1 MSAIN
6 YYDLY
11 GVPSYED
18 WANDNA
24 TTKQVQVGTE
34 HRNNYDYPIYEE
46 QKVLPTR
53 SQYEQEFAYI
63 NEKIADNLLADLK
76 TLSARQYEQQ
86 YDRERYLRLREG
98 LELAGINP
106 YYAVNGATAGTGT
119 GVATSQTN
127 MASTS
132 TARDEMRVRNAI
144 SDSQIELNKMQGI
157 ASLVGALGTFVG
169 ALGGASHN
177 FGFTTTKS
185 ASNVV
190 GNYKS
195 NTSTLFKDVSE
206 YLSEVL
212 YADGEVYKTSYKGTS
227 AMNEYWSKKG
237 KR

>member
-34 HRNNYDYPIYEE
+34 HRNNYDYPIFEE

-76 TLSARQYEQQ
+76 TESARAYEQQ

-106 YYAVNGATAGTGT
+106 YYAVNGATAGSGT

-132 TARDEMRVRNAI
+132 SAKDNYRINQAMA
-144 SDSQIELNKMQGI
+144 SSQMELNKLQGV
-157 ASLVGALGTFVG
+157 ASIVGAMGTFIG

-177 FGFTTTKS
+177 FGLTTAKGS
-185 ASNVV
+185 
-190 GNYKS
+190 YKS
-195 NTSTLFKDVSE
+195 NISSSSYTRTLMENVSSYVE
-206 YLSEVL
+206 ELLDSEGNL
-212 YADGEVYKTSYKGTS
+212 RNTRIHKNWYGA
-227 AMNEYWSKKG
+227 N
-237 KR
+237 